1 MGEDGAVEKG
11 NDSMSLKAELLKVTP
26 YRMHSMFVCVCVCVY
41 TNCNTL
47 R

>member
-26 YRMHSMFVCVCVCVY
+26 YRMLSMFVCVCIQIV
-41 TNCNTL
+41 TL